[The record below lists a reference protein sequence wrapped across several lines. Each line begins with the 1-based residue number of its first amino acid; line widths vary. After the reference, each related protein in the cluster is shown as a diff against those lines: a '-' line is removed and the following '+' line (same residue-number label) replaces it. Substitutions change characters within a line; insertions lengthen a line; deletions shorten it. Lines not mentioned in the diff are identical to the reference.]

1 MKQTINFS
9 QFTDAFTSYGR
20 DDQFS
25 YDGLKALFDYLE
37 QLEDD
42 CGTDFELDV
51 IALCCEF
58 SEYDSALGCISD
70 AGYDFTSEPFECPEC
85 DVVTYNNARQCEE
98 EECGHLATVE
108 QHEVWEED
116 QELAALEYLQ
126 DRTSVI
132 TFDSGIIIQD
142 F

>member
-1 MKQTINFS
+1 MKQSISFN

-58 SEYDSALGCISD
+58 SEYNTALE
-70 AGYDFTSEPFECPEC
+70 AVEQQGYDEV
-85 DVVTYNNARQCEE
+85 DVAELQEAR
-98 EECGHLATVE
+98 
-108 QHEVWEED
+108 
-116 QELAALEYLQ
+116 ALDYLQ
-126 DRTSVI
+126 DHTSVI
-132 TFDSGIIIQD
+132 TFDGGVIIQD

>member
-9 QFTDAFTSYGR
+9 QFIDAFR
-20 DDQFS
+20 DHNRLDNFT

-42 CGTDFELDV
+42 CGTGFELDV

-58 SEYDSALGCISD
+58 SEYD
-70 AGYDFTSEPFECPEC
+70 T
-85 DVVTYNNARQCEE
+85 
-98 EECGHLATVE
+98 
-108 QHEVWEED
+108 
-116 QELAALEYLQ
+116 ALEAAEQQGYEELEVAGLQEAQALDYLQ
-126 DRTSVI
+126 DHTSVI
-132 TFDSGIIIQD
+132 TFDGGVIIQD

>member
-1 MKQTINFS
+1 MKQSISFN

-37 QLEDD
+37 DLAED

-58 SEYDSALGCISD
+58 SEYDTALE
-70 AGYDFTSEPFECPEC
+70 AVEQQGYDE
-85 DVVTYNNARQCEE
+85 
-98 EECGHLATVE
+98 VE
-108 QHEVWEED
+108 VAEL
-116 QELAALEYLQ
+116 QEAQAFDYLQ
-126 DRTSVI
+126 DHTSVI
-132 TFDSGIIIQD
+132 TFDGGVIIQD

>member
-1 MKQTINFS
+1 MKQSISFN

-37 QLEDD
+37 DLAED

-58 SEYDSALGCISD
+58 SEYSDMEELRGVYDDLPEDESD
-70 AGYDFTSEPFECPEC
+70 A
-85 DVVTYNNARQCEE
+85 
-98 EECGHLATVE
+98 
-108 QHEVWEED
+108 ED
-116 QELAALEYLQ
+116 WLQ

-132 TFDSGIIIQD
+132 TFDGGVIIQD

>member
-1 MKQTINFS
+1 MKQSISFN

-37 QLEDD
+37 DLAED

-58 SEYDSALGCISD
+58 SEYDSALACILE
-70 AGYDFTSEPFECPEC
+70 AGYSYQVNTEDDE
-85 DVVTYNNARQCEE
+85 D
-98 EECGHLATVE
+98 
-108 QHEVWEED
+108 D
-116 QELAALEYLQ
+116 QETDALDYLQ
-126 DRTSVI
+126 DHTSVI
-132 TFDSGIIIQD
+132 TFNGGVIIQD

>member
-1 MKQTINFS
+1 MKQSISFN

-58 SEYDSALGCISD
+58 SEYD
-70 AGYDFTSEPFECPEC
+70 T
-85 DVVTYNNARQCEE
+85 
-98 EECGHLATVE
+98 
-108 QHEVWEED
+108 
-116 QELAALEYLQ
+116 ALEAAEQQGYEELEVAGLQEAQALDYLQ
-126 DRTSVI
+126 EHTSVI
-132 TFDSGIIIQD
+132 TFDGGVIIQG

>member
-1 MKQTINFS
+1 MKQSISFN

-37 QLEDD
+37 DLAED

-58 SEYDSALGCISD
+58 SEYNTALE
-70 AGYDFTSEPFECPEC
+70 AAEQQGYDEV
-85 DVVTYNNARQCEE
+85 DVAE
-98 EECGHLATVE
+98 L
-108 QHEVWEED
+108 
-116 QELAALEYLQ
+116 QEAQALDYLQ
-126 DRTSVI
+126 DHTNVI
-132 TFDSGIIIQD
+132 TFDGGVIIQD

>member
-9 QFTDAFTSYGR
+9 QFIDAFR
-20 DDQFS
+20 DHNRLDNFT

-58 SEYDSALGCISD
+58 SEYNTALE
-70 AGYDFTSEPFECPEC
+70 A
-85 DVVTYNNARQCEE
+85 
-98 EECGHLATVE
+98 VE
-108 QHEVWEED
+108 QQGYEEVEVAEL
-116 QELAALEYLQ
+116 QEAQALDYLQ
-126 DRTSVI
+126 DHTSVI
-132 TFDSGIIIQD
+132 TFDGGVIIQD